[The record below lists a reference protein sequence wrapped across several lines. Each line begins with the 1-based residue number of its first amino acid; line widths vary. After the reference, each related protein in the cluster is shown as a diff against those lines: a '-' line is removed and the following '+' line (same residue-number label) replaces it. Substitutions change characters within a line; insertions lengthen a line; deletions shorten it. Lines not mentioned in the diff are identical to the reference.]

1 MNRKRVL
8 LLIGIVVS
16 LCVVFLLILI
26 LNGKKY
32 VGTWEHYLNY
42 VNENE
47 EVVKQI
53 YASYKINR
61 NKTFSFISY
70 NVDDSSNKREFDG
83 TFRFSDDNNILY
95 LNYIFNEQ
103 EYNTKLYILDK
114 KICYDADGINC
125 FYKSGDKIIIMSYD
139 ELD

>member
-8 LLIGIVVS
+8 LIILSFIG
-16 LCVVFLLILI
+16 LCVVFLLILV

-32 VGTWEHYLNY
+32 VGTWEHYINY
-42 VNENE
+42 INENE
-47 EVVKQI
+47 EVVKQT

-70 NVDDSSNKREFDG
+70 NVDDYSNKREFDG
-83 TFRFSDDNNILY
+83 TFRFSEDNNILY
-95 LNYIFNEQ
+95 LNYNYNEQ

-114 KICYDADGINC
+114 KICYDEVGFNC
-125 FYKSGDKIIIMSYD
+125 FYKSGDKTITMSFEEYN
-139 ELD
+139 